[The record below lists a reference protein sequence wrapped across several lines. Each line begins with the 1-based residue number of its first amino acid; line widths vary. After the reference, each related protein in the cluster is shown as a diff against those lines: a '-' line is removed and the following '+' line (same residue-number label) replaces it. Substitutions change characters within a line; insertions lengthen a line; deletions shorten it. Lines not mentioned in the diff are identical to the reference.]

1 MKIGLKTG
9 YYKQAA
15 HLNLDSH
22 LSKEQ
27 YLKLMDIFRT
37 EGANYVTF
45 NIPFT
50 ECTECGHT
58 MASPVTECPK
68 CKSKKLKYWTR
79 IIGYLTAVSSWS
91 NERQKEFT
99 KRIFSNDVEIH

>member
-50 ECTECGHT
+50 ECIECNHVV
-58 MASPVTECPK
+58 AAPVTECPK

-79 IIGYLTAVSSWS
+79 IIGYLVAVSSWS
-91 NERQKEFT
+91 NERQKEFD
-99 KRIFSNDVEIH
+99 KRVFSKDVKIH